1 MDEKTIANI
10 LMFAIFLSFIFVTG
24 FIVFYRGKEVK

>member
-10 LMFAIFLSFIFVTG
+10 LMFIIFLSFVFVTG
-24 FIVFYRGKEVK
+24 FIVFYRGKEAR